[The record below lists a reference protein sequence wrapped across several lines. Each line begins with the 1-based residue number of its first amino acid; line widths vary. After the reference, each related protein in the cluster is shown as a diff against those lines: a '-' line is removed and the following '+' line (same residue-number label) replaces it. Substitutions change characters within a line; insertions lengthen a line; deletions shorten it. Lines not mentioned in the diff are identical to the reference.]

1 MNDWFADGATA
12 DYCIN
17 SSSSVAVKPSRLSH
31 LEAASVPIGALTAWQ
46 GLFERAKLQAGERI
60 LIHGGSGAVG
70 VFAIQLARRAG
81 AYVAT
86 TASVRNVDF
95 LSQLGADEVI
105 DYRTDRFEDR
115 ARDLDVVFDAVGGET
130 LKRSWSLLR
139 SRGRM
144 VTIAADSEGTDDE
157 RIEKAFFIVEPNQKQ
172 LTEISRLLD
181 AGELQCFVDAVVPFA
196 RASDAYCGTIEE
208 RRGRGKMVLS
218 IITAI

>member
-1 MNDWFADGATA
+1 
-12 DYCIN
+12 
-17 SSSSVAVKPSRLSH
+17 
-31 LEAASVPIGALTAWQ
+31 
-46 GLFERAKLQAGERI
+46 
-60 LIHGGSGAVG
+60 
-70 VFAIQLARRAG
+70 
-81 AYVAT
+81 VAT

-208 RRGRGKMVLS
+208 RRGRGKVVLS
-218 IITAI
+218 GS